1 MALEDKPYRVYRGG
15 RVKGKVPTL
24 PRPERKPADRQQR
37 GAPGV
42 PQRYSGP
49 GPVRKPKRKIHW
61 GRWIGLA
68 ALVLVAVFVV
78 WAVAAYLSVQSGVE
92 TANKRLGKSAR
103 NALVPQDGSL
113 LSNSTHILLLG
124 TDSDG
129 TSARRGF
136 RRTDSI
142 MLMRTDPGRNR
153 IAYLS
158 IPRDLVVEI
167 PGYGNSKINA
177 AMQVG
182 GPRLA
187 VLTVKKLTGLP
198 VNHVAVVDFSQF
210 EDLIDKLG
218 GIDITVAKPI
228 VSKFDCPYATEERCA
243 RWPGWRFAKGKQH
256 MDGHRALIYSR
267 VRKNALDPSDTDFAR
282 AERNQQVLNAV
293 AGKLTSFGTL
303 VELPFIGDD
312 LLAPIT
318 TDLSTHSFLSL
329 GWSKFR
335 SSSGSTLHCRLGG
348 EASGGEIRSVEENL
362 SVIQEFNGAAAP
374 QPPVPGSGAFG
385 PGCVTGSQTLGVR

>member
-1 MALEDKPYRVYRGG
+1 
-15 RVKGKVPTL
+15 
-24 PRPERKPADRQQR
+24 
-37 GAPGV
+37 
-42 PQRYSGP
+42 
-49 GPVRKPKRKIHW
+49 
-61 GRWIGLA
+61 
-68 ALVLVAVFVV
+68 
-78 WAVAAYLSVQSGVE
+78 
-92 TANKRLGKSAR
+92 
-103 NALVPQDGSL
+103 
-113 LSNSTHILLLG
+113 
-124 TDSDG
+124 
-129 TSARRGF
+129 
-136 RRTDSI
+136 
-142 MLMRTDPGRNR
+142 
-153 IAYLS
+153 
-158 IPRDLVVEI
+158 
-167 PGYGNSKINA
+167 
-177 AMQVG
+177 MQLG

-228 VSKFDCPYATEERCA
+228 VSKFDCPYPTEERCA

-267 VRKNALDPSDTDFAR
+267 VRKNALDPSDTDFSR

-303 VELPFIGDD
+303 VKLPFIGDD
-312 LLAPIT
+312 LLAPVT

-348 EASGGEIRSVEENL
+348 ESSGGEIRSVEENF
-362 SVIQEFNGAAAP
+362 SVIQEFTGASAP

-385 PGCVTGSQTLGVR
+385 PGCVTGNQTLGVR